1 MKIRVNFKAIGS
13 MGRIEHKTIS
23 FTCPDFKEIVYVHS
37 ERLKGIP
44 LTVNL
49 NTTVICQV
57 VDWLDNM
64 DKRDIMDE
72 NDWSIILDY
81 NILARRVQSKK
92 KRELALRHNTAFELA
107 QRLIVDNVPMLNDF
121 EVTYNRMA
129 DTIKGIPIAKQFE
142 IVLKAMNIG
151 METASVAYRRISAI
165 LNDKNPD
172 DVTLEPKNKIISKL

>member
-1 MKIRVNFKAIGS
+1 
-13 MGRIEHKTIS
+13 
-23 FTCPDFKEIVYVHS
+23 
-37 ERLKGIP
+37 
-44 LTVNL
+44 
-49 NTTVICQV
+49 
-57 VDWLDNM
+57 
-64 DKRDIMDE
+64 
-72 NDWSIILDY
+72 
-81 NILARRVQSKK
+81 
-92 KRELALRHNTAFELA
+92 LALRHNTAFELA